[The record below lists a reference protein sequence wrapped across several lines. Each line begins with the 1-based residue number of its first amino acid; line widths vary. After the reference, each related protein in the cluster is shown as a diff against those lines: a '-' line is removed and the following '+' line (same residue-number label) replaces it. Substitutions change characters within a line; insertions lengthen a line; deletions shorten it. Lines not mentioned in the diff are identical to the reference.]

1 MDLVVPVEENVKPLD
16 ISRRLPAICGE
27 KVPEGSIVFSWVRSC
42 TSGKQ
47 TAQKGANLRS

>member
-42 TSGKQ
+42 TCGKQ